1 VRVDRTDFLIDAQ
14 AKRRY
19 PRYGSGSVHDHLERP
34 EWYGMVYWYDIWVI
48 VLEAKQLEQQ
58 YSPFR
63 SLGSLEQA
71 VDDFGQYEYI
81 TNRQQV
87 R

>member
-1 VRVDRTDFLIDAQ
+1 
-14 AKRRY
+14 
-19 PRYGSGSVHDHLERP
+19 
-34 EWYGMVYWYDIWVI
+34 MVYWYDIWVI